1 MLLAI
6 DTSTEWIGIALFN
19 GTNVLAEQTWRSKN
33 YHTVELIPAIKD
45 MLTKTQ
51 TKPSSL
57 TGVGVA
63 LGPGSFTGLRIGLS
77 TAKGIALGQNLPVAG
92 IPSLE
97 ILAAAQPGLRRPM
110 LAFLEVGRGRYAYV
124 RYQYKQGFWQALSDI
139 AVDDIRAMAATIKSP
154 TYVVGEMDAEQRQIL
169 GRKWKTARLAAPNLC
184 LRRPAVLA
192 ELAWAK
198 IQAGLADDAASLAPI
213 YVHTLSNVPDL

>member
-33 YHTVELIPAIKD
+33 YHTVELVPAIKE

-77 TAKGIALGQNLPVAG
+77 AAKGIALGQNLPVAG

-110 LAFLEVGRGRYAYV
+110 LAFLEVGRGRYAFV
-124 RYQYKQGFWQALSDI
+124 RYQYKQGSWQAVTDI
-139 AVDDIRAMAATIKSP
+139 IVDDIRGMAATIKSP
-154 TYVVGEMDAEQRQIL
+154 TYVVGEMDAEERQIL
-169 GRKWKTARLAAPNLC
+169 GRKWKTARLAVPSLC

-198 IQAGLADDAASLAPI
+198 IQAGQADDAASLAPI

>member
-6 DTSTEWIGIALFN
+6 DTSTEWIGISLFN
-19 GTNVLAEQTWRSKN
+19 GTNILAEHTWRSKN
-33 YHTVELIPAIKD
+33 YHTVELIPAIKE

-51 TKPSSL
+51 TKASSL

-77 TAKGIALGQNLPVAG
+77 AAKGIALGQNLPVAG

-110 LAFLEVGRGRYAYV
+110 LAFLAVGRGRYAYV
-124 RYQYKQGFWQALSDI
+124 RYQYKNGSWQGVSDI
-139 AVDDIRAMAATIKSP
+139 TVNDIRAIAATIKSP
-154 TYVVGEMDAEQRQIL
+154 TYVVGEMDAEERQIL
-169 GRKWKTARLAAPNLC
+169 GRKWKTARLAPPSLC

-198 IQAGLADDAASLAPI
+198 IQSGQADDAASLAPI

>member
-19 GTNVLAEQTWRSKN
+19 GTNVLAEQIWRSKN
-33 YHTVELIPAIKD
+33 YHTVELVPAIKE

-51 TKPSSL
+51 TKASSL
-57 TGVGVA
+57 TGIGVA

-77 TAKGIALGQNLPVAG
+77 VAKGIALGQKLPVAG
-92 IPSLE
+92 IPTLE

-110 LAFLEVGRGRYAYV
+110 LAFLEVGRGRYAYA
-124 RYQYKQGFWQALSDI
+124 RYQYKQGSWQAITDI
-139 AVDDIRAMAATIKSP
+139 AVNYIRDMASTIKSP
-154 TYVVGEMDAEQRQIL
+154 IYVVGDMDAEQRQIL
-169 GRKWKTARLAAPNLC
+169 GRKWKTARLASPSLC

-198 IQAGLADDAASLAPI
+198 IQAGQADDAASLAPI

>member
-77 TAKGIALGQNLPVAG
+77 AAKGIALGQNLPMAG

-110 LAFLEVGRGRYAYV
+110 LAFLEVGRGRYAFV
-124 RYQYKQGFWQALSDI
+124 RYQYKQGTWQAVTDI
-139 AVDDIRAMAATIKSP
+139 IVNDIRGMAATIKSP
-154 TYVVGEMDAEQRQIL
+154 TYVVGEMDAEERQIL
-169 GRKWKTARLAAPNLC
+169 GRKWKTARLAASSLC

-198 IQAGLADDAASLAPI
+198 IQADQADDAASLAPI

>member
-19 GTNVLAEQTWRSKN
+19 GTNVLAEQIWRSKN
-33 YHTVELIPAIKD
+33 YHTVELIPAIKE

-51 TKPSSL
+51 IKASSL

-77 TAKGIALGQNLPVAG
+77 AAKGIALGQNLPVAG

-110 LAFLEVGRGRYAYV
+110 LAFLEVGRGRFAYV
-124 RYQYKQGFWQALSDI
+124 RYQYKQGSWQALTDI
-139 AVDDIRAMAATIKSP
+139 AVNDIRAMAATIKSP
-154 TYVVGEMDAEQRQIL
+154 TYVVGDMDAEQRQIL
-169 GRKWKTARLAAPNLC
+169 GRKWKTAKLAVPSLC

-198 IQAGLADDAASLAPI
+198 IQAGHADDAASLAPI

>member
-6 DTSTEWIGIALFN
+6 DTSTECIGIALFN
-19 GTNVLAEQTWRSKN
+19 GTNILAEQTWRSKN
-33 YHTVELIPAIKD
+33 YHTVELIPAIKE
-45 MLTKTQ
+45 MLTRTQ
-51 TKPSSL
+51 TKASSL

-77 TAKGIALGQNLPVAG
+77 AAKGIALGQNLPVAG

-97 ILAAAQPGLRRPM
+97 VLAAAQPGLRRPM
-110 LAFLEVGRGRYAYV
+110 LAFLAVGRGRYAYV
-124 RYQYKQGFWQALSDI
+124 RYQYKNGAWQAVSEI
-139 AVDDIRAMAATIKSP
+139 AVNDIRAMAATIKSP
-154 TYVVGEMDAEQRQIL
+154 TYVVGEMDAEERQIL
-169 GRKWKTARLAAPNLC
+169 GRKWKTARLAPPSLC

-198 IQAGLADDAASLAPI
+198 IQAGHADDTASLAPI
-213 YVHTLSNVPDL
+213 YVHTLSNVPNL

>member
-19 GTNVLAEQTWRSKN
+19 GSNVLAEQMWRSKN
-33 YHTVELIPAIKD
+33 YHTVELIPAIKE

-51 TKPSSL
+51 TKASSL

-77 TAKGIALGQNLPVAG
+77 AAKGIALGQNLPVVG

-110 LAFLEVGRGRYAYV
+110 LAFLEVGRGRYAYA
-124 RYQYKQGFWQALSDI
+124 RYQNKQGSWQAISEI
-139 AVDDIRAMAATIKSP
+139 TVNDIRAMAATIKSP
-154 TYVVGEMDAEQRQIL
+154 TYVVGEMDVEERQIL
-169 GRKWKTARLAAPNLC
+169 GRKWKTAKLASPSLC

-198 IQAGLADDAASLAPI
+198 IQAGQADDAASLAPI
-213 YVHTLSNVPDL
+213 YVHTLSNVPEL

>member
-19 GTNVLAEQTWRSKN
+19 GTNLLAEQIWRSKN
-33 YHTVELIPAIKD
+33 YHTVELVPAIKE
-45 MLTKTQ
+45 MLIKTQ
-51 TKPSSL
+51 TKASSL
-57 TGVGVA
+57 TGIGVA

-77 TAKGIALGQNLPVAG
+77 AAKGIALGQNLPVAG

-124 RYQYKQGFWQALSDI
+124 RYQYKQGAWQ
-139 AVDDIRAMAATIKSP
+139 AVDDITVNDLRAMAGTIKSP
-154 TYVVGEMDAEQRQIL
+154 TCVVGDMDA
-169 GRKWKTARLAAPNLC
+169 
-184 LRRPAVLA
+184 
-192 ELAWAK
+192 
-198 IQAGLADDAASLAPI
+198 
-213 YVHTLSNVPDL
+213 

>member
-19 GTNVLAEQTWRSKN
+19 GTNVLAEQIWRSKN
-33 YHTVELIPAIKD
+33 YHTVELVPAIKE

-51 TKPSSL
+51 TKASSL
-57 TGVGVA
+57 TGIGVA

-77 TAKGIALGQNLPVAG
+77 VAKGIALGQKLPMAG
-92 IPSLE
+92 IPTLE

-110 LAFLEVGRGRYAYV
+110 LAFLEVGRGRYAYA
-124 RYQYKQGFWQALSDI
+124 RYQYKQGSWQAITDI
-139 AVDDIRAMAATIKSP
+139 AVNDIRDMASTIKSP
-154 TYVVGEMDAEQRQIL
+154 IYVVGDMDAEQRQIL
-169 GRKWKTARLAAPNLC
+169 GRKWKTARLASPSLC

-198 IQAGLADDAASLAPI
+198 IQAGQADDAASLAPI

>member
-1 MLLAI
+1 MLLSI

-33 YHTVELIPAIKD
+33 YHTVELIPAIKE
-45 MLTKTQ
+45 MLTKTH
-51 TKPSSL
+51 TKANAL

-77 TAKGIALGQNLPVAG
+77 AAKGIALGQNLPVAG

-110 LAFLEVGRGRYAYV
+110 LAFLEVGRGRYAFA
-124 RYQYKQGFWQALSDI
+124 RYQYKQGSWQAISDI
-139 AVDDIRAMAATIKSP
+139 SVNDIREMASTIKSKI
-154 TYVVGEMDAEQRQIL
+154 YVVGEMRAEERQIL
-169 GRKWKTARLAAPNLC
+169 GRKWKTAQLAPPSLC

-198 IQAGLADDAASLAPI
+198 IQAGQADDTASLAPI

>member
-19 GTNVLAEQTWRSKN
+19 GTNILAEQIWRSKN
-33 YHTVELIPAIKD
+33 YHTVELIPAIKE
-45 MLTKTQ
+45 MLTRTQ
-51 TKPSSL
+51 TKAASL

-77 TAKGIALGQNLPVAG
+77 AAKGIALGQNLPVVG
-92 IPSLE
+92 VPSLE

-110 LAFLEVGRGRYAYV
+110 LAFLEVGRGRYAYM
-124 RYQYKQGFWQALSDI
+124 RYQYKQGSWQPISEI
-139 AVDDIRAMAATIKSP
+139 AVNDVRAMAATIKSP
-154 TYVVGEMDAEQRQIL
+154 TYVVGEMDAEERQIL
-169 GRKWKTARLAAPNLC
+169 GRKWKTAKLASPSLC

-198 IQAGLADDAASLAPI
+198 IQAGQAGDAASLSPI

>member
-33 YHTVELIPAIKD
+33 YHTVELVPAIKE

-51 TKPSSL
+51 TKPGSL
-57 TGVGVA
+57 TGIGVA

-77 TAKGIALGQNLPVAG
+77 VAKGIALGQKLAIAG

-97 ILAAAQPGLRRPM
+97 VLAAAQPGLRRPM
-110 LAFLEVGRGRYAYV
+110 LAFLEVGRGRYAYA
-124 RYQYKQGFWQALSDI
+124 RYQYKHGSWQATSDI
-139 AVDDIRAMAATIKSP
+139 AVDEIRAMAATIKSP
-154 TYVVGEMDAEQRQIL
+154 TYVVGDMDAEERQIL
-169 GRKWKTARLAAPNLC
+169 GRKWKTAKLAAPSLC

-198 IQAGLADDAASLAPI
+198 IQAGQADDAASLAPV

>member
-77 TAKGIALGQNLPVAG
+77 AAKGIALGQNLPVAG

-97 ILAAAQPGLRRPM
+97 ILAAAQPGLRDRC
-110 LAFLEVGRGRYAYV
+110 LHSSKWG
-124 RYQYKQGFWQALSDI
+124 
-139 AVDDIRAMAATIKSP
+139 AVVMPLFVINTNRAHGK
-154 TYVVGEMDAEQRQIL
+154 L
-169 GRKWKTARLAAPNLC
+169 LL
-184 LRRPAVLA
+184 
-192 ELAWAK
+192 
-198 IQAGLADDAASLAPI
+198 
-213 YVHTLSNVPDL
+213 TLL

>member
-19 GTNVLAEQTWRSKN
+19 GSNVLAEQMWRSKN
-33 YHTVELIPAIKD
+33 YHTVELIPAIKE

-51 TKPSSL
+51 TKASSL

-77 TAKGIALGQNLPVAG
+77 AAKGIALGQNLPVVG

-110 LAFLEVGRGRYAYV
+110 LAFLEVGRGRYAYA
-124 RYQYKQGFWQALSDI
+124 RYQYKQGSWQVISEI
-139 AVDDIRAMAATIKSP
+139 TVNDIRAMAATIKSP
-154 TYVVGEMDAEQRQIL
+154 TYVVGEMDVEERQIL
-169 GRKWKTARLAAPNLC
+169 GRKWKTAKLASPSLC

-198 IQAGLADDAASLAPI
+198 IQAGQADDAASLAPI
-213 YVHTLSNVPDL
+213 YVHTLSNVPEL

>member
-1 MLLAI
+1 MLLSI

-33 YHTVELIPAIKD
+33 YHTVELIPAIKE
-45 MLTKTQ
+45 MLTKTH
-51 TKPSSL
+51 TKASSL

-77 TAKGIALGQNLPVAG
+77 AAKGIALGRNLPVAG

-110 LAFLEVGRGRYAYV
+110 LAFLEVGRGRYAFA
-124 RYQYKQGFWQALSDI
+124 RYQYKQGTWQALTDVI
-139 AVDDIRAMAATIKSP
+139 VDDIRAMAATIKSP
-154 TYVVGEMDAEQRQIL
+154 IYVVGEMNAEERQIL
-169 GRKWKTARLAAPNLC
+169 GRKWKTARLAPPSLC

-192 ELAWAK
+192 ELAWGK
-198 IQAGLADDAASLAPI
+198 IQAGQADDAASLAPI
-213 YVHTLSNVPDL
+213 YVHTLSNVQDL

>member
-19 GTNVLAEQTWRSKN
+19 GHNVLAEQIWRSKN
-33 YHTVELIPAIKD
+33 YHTVELIPAIKE

-51 TKPSSL
+51 TKASSL

-77 TAKGIALGQNLPVAG
+77 AAKGIALGRNLPVAG

-124 RYQYKQGFWQALSDI
+124 RYQYKQGSWQADTDI
-139 AVDDIRAMAATIKSP
+139 TVNDIRAMAATIKSP
-154 TYVVGEMDAEQRQIL
+154 TYVVGDMDAEERQIL
-169 GRKWKTARLAAPNLC
+169 GRKWKTARLAPPSLC
-184 LRRPAVLA
+184 LRRPSVLA

-198 IQAGLADDAASLAPI
+198 IQAGQADDAASLAPI

>member
-19 GTNVLAEQTWRSKN
+19 GTNLLAEQIWRSKN
-33 YHTVELIPAIKD
+33 YHTVELVPAIKE

-51 TKPSSL
+51 TKASSL

-77 TAKGIALGQNLPVAG
+77 AAKGIALGRNLPVAG

-124 RYQYKQGFWQALSDI
+124 RYQYKQGSWQAVTDI
-139 AVDDIRAMAATIKSP
+139 TVNDIRAMAVTIKSP
-154 TYVVGEMDAEQRQIL
+154 TYVVGDMDAEERQIL
-169 GRKWKTARLAAPNLC
+169 GRKWKTARLAPPSLC
-184 LRRPAVLA
+184 LRRPSVLA

-198 IQAGLADDAASLAPI
+198 IQAGQADDAASLAPI